1 MTPYK
6 QRMAEELE
14 RLKQDIMDEE
24 IAYTEEEQHYSAS
37 AEILQEYKKADG
49 GA

>member
-14 RLKQDIMDEE
+14 RLKQEMMDEE
-24 IAYTEEEQHYSAS
+24 MAYTEEEQHYSAS
-37 AEILQEYKKADG
+37 VEILQEFKNADS
-49 GA
+49 A